1 VLLIERMQL
10 FLYLSLVC
18 WFLAE
23 ALFGYYSGVLKIDPY
38 PSIADIFYL
47 AGHIFFILLILSLN
61 KTYKIEISII
71 ISLLVTFSLFAF
83 YMLYITIF
91 IFNIFSYSE
100 SFIGSL
106 LVFAY
111 PIFDLFIVI
120 GGIVY
125 YFRER
130 EISLNRE
137 YLFWLLI
144 SACGFFFFAADVIF
158 GINDLFGFD
167 KHYHL
172 YDLFFN
178 FGYIILGIALITR
191 IFYLKVHARDN

>member
-1 VLLIERMQL
+1 MQL
-10 FLYLSLVC
+10 FLLLSFAC
-18 WFLAE
+18 WFAAE
-23 ALFGYYSGVLKIDPY
+23 TLFGYYSGVLKIDPY

-47 AGHIFFILLILSLN
+47 AGHIFFILLIWSLN
-61 KTYKIEISII
+61 KTYKIELGIVV
-71 ISLLVTFSLFAF
+71 SLLMTFSLFAF
-83 YMLYITIF
+83 YVLYITVF
-91 IFNIFSYSE
+91 IFKIYSYSGG
-100 SFIGSL
+100 IIDSL

-120 GGIVY
+120 AGIVY

-137 YLFWLLI
+137 YLSWLLI
-144 SACGFFFFAADVIF
+144 SVCGFSFFIADVIF

-167 KHYHL
+167 EDYHL

-178 FGYIILGIALITR
+178 FGYLILGIALITR
-191 IFYLKVHARDN
+191 IFYLKIHTRDD